1 MLRDITIGQH
11 FPGNSLVHRF
21 DPRLKLVLTV
31 AYIVL
36 LFAAS
41 NPLGLTLS
49 ILFLGVMYKVAK
61 IPVKMIGKSLKPILP
76 IVLFTAVLN
85 LFFVS
90 GEGDP
95 LVHFW
100 FLTIYAEGVR
110 YAVLMAVR
118 VMALIAG
125 TSLLTYTTSPIV
137 LTDAI
142 EQLLKPLG
150 KLHFPVHEL
159 AMMMSIALRF
169 IPTLIEET
177 DKIMNAQKARGAQLD
192 TGKMTDRVKALVP
205 VLIPLFI
212 SAFRRADELAMAM
225 ECRCYRGGTG
235 RTRLK
240 LRKAGLHRPCGLHC
254 LLCRHPCLPAGVP
267 ELLKRRTLSGNALRH
282 CQLPRKGELLVRN
295 FSDERKCRFPLRP
308 LR

>member
-11 FPGNSLVHRF
+11 FPGTSLVHRF
-21 DPRLKLVLTV
+21 DPRMKLVLTIV
-31 AYIVL
+31 YIVL

-49 ILFLGVMYKVAK
+49 ILFLALMYKVAQ
-61 IPVKMIGKSLKPILP
+61 IPFKMILKSLKPILP
-76 IVLFTAVLN
+76 IVVFTAVLN

-95 LVHFW
+95 LVKLG

-150 KLHFPVHEL
+150 RLHFPVHEL

-177 DKIMNAQKARGAQLD
+177 DKIMSAQKARGADFD
-192 TGKMTDRVKALVP
+192 TGNLLQKAKALVP
-205 VLIPLFI
+205 LLVPLFI
-212 SAFRRADELAMAM
+212 SAFRRADELAVAM
-225 ECRCYRGGTG
+225 ECRCYHGGEG
-235 RTRLK
+235 RTRLRQLK
-240 LRKAGLHRPCGLHC
+240 FEARDYLTLVGSAVLVAVVI
-254 LLCRHPCLPAGVP
+254 LL
-267 ELLKRRTLSGNALRH
+267 RRTTL
-282 CQLPRKGELLVRN
+282 
-295 FSDERKCRFPLRP
+295 F
-308 LR
+308 

>member
-11 FPGNSLVHRF
+11 IPGNSPVHRF
-21 DPRLKLVLTV
+21 DPRLKLVLTI
-31 AYIVL
+31 AFIVL

-41 NPLGLTLS
+41 NPLGLGLS
-49 ILFLGVMYKVAK
+49 LVFLTAMYTVAH
-61 IPVKMIGKSLKPILP
+61 IPVKMILKSLRPILP

-85 LFFVS
+85 LFFVAGD
-90 GEGDP
+90 GEP
-95 LVHFW
+95 LLEIW
-100 FLTIYAEGVR
+100 FFTIYAEGVR

-118 VMALIAG
+118 VVALIAG

-142 EQLLKPLG
+142 EQLLKPFG
-150 KLHFPVHEL
+150 KLHLPVHEL

-192 TGKMTDRVKALVP
+192 TGNMMQRVKSLVP
-205 VLIPLFI
+205 VLVPLFI

-225 ECRCYRGGTG
+225 ECRCYHGGDG
-235 RTRLK
+235 RTRLNV
-240 LRKAGLHRPCGLHC
+240 LHC
-254 LLCRHPCLPAGVP
+254 TKQDYINAALCLVCFAVI
-267 ELLKRRTLSGNALRH
+267 LSTRAL
-282 CQLPRKGELLVRN
+282 
-295 FSDERKCRFPLRP
+295 FPDF
-308 LR
+308 